1 MRKIIF
7 LALLALS
14 IVSESKAVEKKG
26 KKIAL
31 SEQALQ
37 DKVKGAW
44 AGQTL
49 GCSYGGPTEFKFL
62 GTIIQDFVP
71 IPWNKNTVKKWY
83 NEFPG
88 LYDDVYVDLT
98 FVEVFERCG
107 LDAPVDSFAVA
118 FAKKEYPLWHA
129 NQVARYNLSQGMKAP
144 QSGHWKNNPHAHC
157 IDFQIEADFAGI
169 MSPGMPNEAAAICD
183 KVRHIMSYGEG
194 WYGGVYVAAMYSLA
208 YVSDDIEYIV
218 SEALKVIPAESDFH
232 KCMSDVIRWHKKYP
246 KDWKR
251 TWFELQNKWSE
262 EISCPEGIHN
272 SFNIGTKINGA
283 YVILGLLYGQGDFEK
298 TIDISTRTGQDSDC
312 NPATAAGILGTMIGY
327 NKIPEKWKEALYE
340 VENVPFSHTAL
351 SLSKAYEMTYR
362 HACAMLEKH
371 GHTKEGNHYLI
382 SKQKIAPVALE
393 VAFENLTV
401 SEKLTVEKNI
411 DDVNPFSFNGKGVVV
426 KGYVAGKL
434 PASYTAEMD
443 VYVDGKF
450 YQTTAL
456 PLELNY
462 RKPELFYCYDLPLGK
477 HDITFKYKNPILNGK
492 IWITEVIV
500 YTEK

>member
-1 MRKIIF
+1 MKKYIV
-7 LALLALS
+7 LALLVLGA
-14 IVSESKAVEKKG
+14 VAEMKAAGKKG
-26 KKIAL
+26 KKVVL
-31 SEQALQ
+31 SEQVLQ

-62 GTIIQDFVP
+62 GTIIQDFIP
-71 IPWNKNTVKKWY
+71 IPWDKHTVKKWY
-83 NEFPG
+83 DIFPG

-107 LDAPVDSFAVA
+107 LDAPIDSFAVA
-118 FAKKEYPLWHA
+118 FSKKEYPLWHA

-144 QSGHWKNNPHAHC
+144 QSGYWKNNPHAHC

-169 MSPGMPNEAAAICD
+169 MAPGMPNQAADICD
-183 KVRHIMSYGEG
+183 RTGHIMSYGEG

-208 YVSDDIEYIV
+208 YISDDIEYIV
-218 SEALKVIPAESDFH
+218 REGLKVIPAESDFH

-272 SFNIGTKINGA
+272 SFNIGTKINAA
-283 YVILGLLYGQGDFEK
+283 YILLGLLYGQGDFTK
-298 TIDISTRTGQDSDC
+298 TIDISTRAGQDSDC
-312 NPATAAGILGTMIGY
+312 NPASAAGILGTMMGY
-327 NKIPEKWKEALYE
+327 NQIPEEWKEALYE
-340 VENVPFSHTAL
+340 VEDIPFSHTDI
-351 SLSKAYEMTYR
+351 SLNKAYEMTYR
-362 HACAMLEKH
+362 HACAMLQKY
-371 GHTKEGNHYLI
+371 GH
-382 SKQKIAPVALE
+382 QKVGDCYYIQQETIQPAALE

-401 SEKLTVEKNI
+401 SDKLSVEKSI
-411 DDVNPFSFNGKGVVV
+411 DQVNPFVFEGNGIVA
-426 KGYVAGKL
+426 KGYVAGGL
-434 PASYTAEMD
+434 PAAYTAQMD

-456 PLELNY
+456 PQDLNY
-462 RKPELFYCYDLPLGK
+462 RKPELFYCYDLPMGK
-477 HDITFKYKNPILNGK
+477 HEVEFKWKNPVENGK
-492 IWITEVIV
+492 IWISEMIV